1 MSIENN
7 LKRIADALEKLAEG
21 TVAEAPVEVAV
32 VEAPVAEVPAPPVA
46 EVPAPPVEVEA
57 PVAEVPAPP
66 APVMPP
72 VPTSTEPVSDGAMT
86 GVELNNLLVDNV
98 KRIGSRDGVDAVM
111 RDMGI
116 GSVADLDA
124 NTQLELIERVQAL

>member
-7 LKRIADALEKLAEG
+7 LRRIANALEKLAEAP
-21 TVAEAPVEVAV
+21 AEVVVETPAPPVIETRVE
-32 VEAPVAEVPAPPVA
+32 VEAPVAEVPAPPV
-46 EVPAPPVEVEA
+46 EVPAPPV
-57 PVAEVPAPP
+57 AEVP